1 MSTENL
7 PQSPEQSPEQ
17 PPRKP
22 RVAVVFGGR
31 SSEHGISVV
40 TAGAVL
46 GAIDRTKYDVL
57 PIGIT
62 RDGRWA
68 LTADEP
74 ERMAITDRRTPDVDE
89 LAESTEGGVVLPV
102 DPANREVVYS
112 EPGSVPK
119 ALGEVDVV
127 FPVLHGPY
135 GEDGTLQGLL
145 ELSGVPYVGS
155 GVLASAVGQDKEY
168 MKAVFTSYGLKVGPY
183 VVIRPREWEQDR
195 SGARAKIV
203 DFAGEHGWP
212 LFVKPAR
219 AGSSIGITKV
229 DDLAGLDEAIEEARR
244 HDPKILVEAAL
255 RGREIEC
262 GVLEFED
269 GPRAS
274 VPAEIPP
281 PSEHAYYDFEAKYID
296 STPGIVPAPL
306 TDEQTAEVR
315 RLAVEAF
322 DAASCEGLVRADFF
336 LTEDDEFVINEI
348 NTMPGFTPIS
358 MYPQMWQATGVGY
371 PGGGAG
377 RARAPR
383 RRPGGLRCRSRPRPP
398 RRRPPRG
405 PPSRSMISG
414 FPSPPPAGGSVRS
427 AFRHNSVTD
436 APGPGSAGTAA
447 DSPSS
452 AEGQP
457 ATEIDRRDRAGE
469 GLEMNDRTG
478 QGAGDAVHLLD
489 LGDHHATQLV
499 DGVGLGADDDVIGSC
514 HVLGLDHSRDL
525 ADRLGD
531 GRRLADL
538 RLDQDVRLYHGTS
551 RAATR
556 IMWGK
561 GTPRYRVAAPRGE
574 TRGGRAVRAGVP
586 R

>member
-7 PQSPEQSPEQ
+7 PQNPEQ
-17 PPRKP
+17 PARKP

-31 SSEHGISVV
+31 SSEHGISMV

-46 GAIDRTKYDVL
+46 TAIDRTKYDVL

-62 RDGRWA
+62 REGRWV

-74 ERMAITDRRTPDVDE
+74 ERMAITDRRTPEVDD
-89 LAESTEGGVVLPV
+89 LAEAHEGGVVLPV
-102 DPANREVVYS
+102 DPTNREVVYS

-155 GVLASAVGQDKEY
+155 GVLSSAVGQDKEY
-168 MKAVFTSYGLKVGPY
+168 MKRVFTSFGLKVGPY
-183 VVIRPREWEQDR
+183 VVIRPREWERDA
-195 SGARAKIV
+195 SAARKKII
-203 DFAGEHGWP
+203 DLAGEHGWP

-229 DDLAGLDEAIEEARR
+229 DDLAGLDEAIAEARR

-281 PSEHAYYDFEAKYID
+281 PDAHAYYDFEAKYID
-296 STPGIVPAPL
+296 STPGVVPAPL
-306 TDEQTAEVR
+306 TEEQTAEVR

-322 DAASCEGLVRADFF
+322 EAASCEGLVRADFF
-336 LTEDDEFVINEI
+336 LTEDGEFVINEI

-358 MYPQMWQATGVGY
+358 MYPQMWQATGVSY
-371 PGGGAG
+371 PELVDRLVQA
-377 RARAPR
+377 AL
-383 RRPGGLRCRSRPRPP
+383 RRPTGLR
-398 RRRPPRG
+398 
-405 PPSRSMISG
+405 
-414 FPSPPPAGGSVRS
+414 
-427 AFRHNSVTD
+427 
-436 APGPGSAGTAA
+436 
-447 DSPSS
+447 
-452 AEGQP
+452 
-457 ATEIDRRDRAGE
+457 
-469 GLEMNDRTG
+469 
-478 QGAGDAVHLLD
+478 
-489 LGDHHATQLV
+489 
-499 DGVGLGADDDVIGSC
+499 
-514 HVLGLDHSRDL
+514 
-525 ADRLGD
+525 
-531 GRRLADL
+531 
-538 RLDQDVRLYHGTS
+538 
-551 RAATR
+551 
-556 IMWGK
+556 
-561 GTPRYRVAAPRGE
+561 
-574 TRGGRAVRAGVP
+574 
-586 R
+586 

>member
-7 PQSPEQSPEQ
+7 PQQPEQ
-17 PPRKP
+17 PARKP

-46 GAIDRTKYDVL
+46 KAIDRTKYDVL

-62 RDGRWA
+62 SDGRWA

-74 ERMAITDRRTPDVDE
+74 ERMAIVERRQPSVE
-89 LAESTEGGVVLPV
+89 QLAETGEGGVVLPV
-102 DPANREVVYS
+102 DPASREVVYS

-168 MKAVFTSYGLKVGPY
+168 MKRVFTSFGLKVGPY
-183 VVIRPREWEQDR
+183 VVIRPREWQQDE
-195 SGARAKIV
+195 SAARKKII

-229 DDLAGLDEAIEEARR
+229 DDLSGLDEAIATAQA

-281 PSEHAYYDFEAKYID
+281 PEDHAYYDFEAKYID

-306 TDEQTAEVR
+306 TEEQTAEVR

-322 DAASCEGLVRADFF
+322 EAASCEGLVRADFF
-336 LTEDDEFVINEI
+336 LTEDGEFVINEI

-358 MYPQMWQATGVGY
+358 MYPQMWQATGVSY
-371 PGGGAG
+371 PELVDLLVQA
-377 RARAPR
+377 AL
-383 RRPGGLRCRSRPRPP
+383 RRPTGLR
-398 RRRPPRG
+398 
-405 PPSRSMISG
+405 
-414 FPSPPPAGGSVRS
+414 
-427 AFRHNSVTD
+427 
-436 APGPGSAGTAA
+436 
-447 DSPSS
+447 
-452 AEGQP
+452 
-457 ATEIDRRDRAGE
+457 
-469 GLEMNDRTG
+469 
-478 QGAGDAVHLLD
+478 
-489 LGDHHATQLV
+489 
-499 DGVGLGADDDVIGSC
+499 
-514 HVLGLDHSRDL
+514 
-525 ADRLGD
+525 
-531 GRRLADL
+531 
-538 RLDQDVRLYHGTS
+538 
-551 RAATR
+551 
-556 IMWGK
+556 
-561 GTPRYRVAAPRGE
+561 
-574 TRGGRAVRAGVP
+574 
-586 R
+586 

>member
-7 PQSPEQSPEQ
+7 PQSPEQSPKR

-46 GAIDRTKYDVL
+46 AAIDRTRYDVL

-74 ERMAITDRRTPDVDE
+74 ERMAITERRTPDVEE
-89 LAESTEGGVVLPV
+89 LAESTEGGVLLPV
-102 DPANREVVYS
+102 DPASREVVYS

-145 ELSGVPYVGS
+145 ELSGVPYVGA

-195 SGARAKIV
+195 SGARGKIV

-281 PSEHAYYDFEAKYID
+281 PSQHAYYDFEAKYID

-306 TDEQTAEVR
+306 TAEETAEVQ
-315 RLAVEAF
+315 RLAVAAF

-358 MYPQMWQATGVGY
+358 MYPQMWQASGVSY
-371 PGGGAG
+371 PELVDRLVQA
-377 RARAPR
+377 ALR
-383 RRPGGLRCRSRPRPP
+383 RSTGLR
-398 RRRPPRG
+398 
-405 PPSRSMISG
+405 
-414 FPSPPPAGGSVRS
+414 
-427 AFRHNSVTD
+427 
-436 APGPGSAGTAA
+436 
-447 DSPSS
+447 
-452 AEGQP
+452 
-457 ATEIDRRDRAGE
+457 
-469 GLEMNDRTG
+469 
-478 QGAGDAVHLLD
+478 
-489 LGDHHATQLV
+489 
-499 DGVGLGADDDVIGSC
+499 
-514 HVLGLDHSRDL
+514 
-525 ADRLGD
+525 
-531 GRRLADL
+531 
-538 RLDQDVRLYHGTS
+538 
-551 RAATR
+551 
-556 IMWGK
+556 
-561 GTPRYRVAAPRGE
+561 
-574 TRGGRAVRAGVP
+574 
-586 R
+586 

>member
-7 PQSPEQSPEQ
+7 PQSPEQ

-46 GAIDRTKYDVL
+46 RAIDRTKYDVL

-62 RDGRWA
+62 QDGRWA

-74 ERMAITDRRTPDVDE
+74 ERMAIVDRRQPSVDE
-89 LAESTEGGVVLPV
+89 LADAGEGGVVLPV

-145 ELSGVPYVGS
+145 ELSGVPYVGA

-168 MKAVFTSYGLKVGPY
+168 MKRVFTSFGLDVGPY
-183 VVIRPREWEQDR
+183 VVIRPREWDGDR
-195 SGARAKIV
+195 SAARKKII

-229 DDLAGLDEAIEEARR
+229 DDLGGLDEAIEEARR
-244 HDPKILVEAAL
+244 HDPKIIVEALL

-274 VPAEIPP
+274 LPAEIPP
-281 PSEHAYYDFEAKYID
+281 AQSHAYYDFEAKYID

-306 TDEQTAEVR
+306 TPEQTAEVR
-315 RLAVEAF
+315 RLAVDAFEAV
-322 DAASCEGLVRADFF
+322 SCEGLVRADFF
-336 LTEDDEFVINEI
+336 LTEDGKFVINEV

-358 MYPQMWQATGVGY
+358 MYPKMWEASGIGY
-371 PGGGAG
+371 PELVDLLI
-377 RARAPR
+377 RAALR
-383 RRPGGLRCRSRPRPP
+383 RSTGLR
-398 RRRPPRG
+398 
-405 PPSRSMISG
+405 
-414 FPSPPPAGGSVRS
+414 
-427 AFRHNSVTD
+427 
-436 APGPGSAGTAA
+436 
-447 DSPSS
+447 
-452 AEGQP
+452 
-457 ATEIDRRDRAGE
+457 
-469 GLEMNDRTG
+469 
-478 QGAGDAVHLLD
+478 
-489 LGDHHATQLV
+489 
-499 DGVGLGADDDVIGSC
+499 
-514 HVLGLDHSRDL
+514 
-525 ADRLGD
+525 
-531 GRRLADL
+531 
-538 RLDQDVRLYHGTS
+538 
-551 RAATR
+551 
-556 IMWGK
+556 
-561 GTPRYRVAAPRGE
+561 
-574 TRGGRAVRAGVP
+574 
-586 R
+586 

>member
-7 PQSPEQSPEQ
+7 PQSPEQPA
-17 PPRKP
+17 RKP

-31 SSEHGISVV
+31 SSEHGISMV

-46 GAIDRTKYDVL
+46 AAIDRTKYDVL

-62 RDGRWA
+62 REGRWV

-74 ERMAITDRRTPDVDE
+74 ERMAISDRRTPEVGD
-89 LAESTEGGVVLPV
+89 LAESTEGGVLLPV

-127 FPVLHGPY
+127 FPMLHGPY

-168 MKAVFTSYGLKVGPY
+168 MKRVFTTFGLKVGPY
-183 VVIRPREWEQDR
+183 LVIRPREWQQDE
-195 SGARAKIV
+195 SAARKRIV

-229 DDLAGLDEAIEEARR
+229 DDLSGLDEAIATAQA

-255 RGREIEC
+255 RGREIEV

-281 PSEHAYYDFEAKYID
+281 PSEHAYYDFDAKYID

-306 TDEQTAEVR
+306 TPEETAEVQK
-315 RLAVEAF
+315 LAVDSFE
-322 DAASCEGLVRADFF
+322 AASCEGLVRADFF
-336 LTEDDEFVINEI
+336 LTDDGDFVINEI

-358 MYPQMWQATGVGY
+358 MYPQMWQASGISY
-371 PGGGAG
+371 PDLIDRLVQAALN
-377 RARAPR
+377 RST
-383 RRPGGLRCRSRPRPP
+383 GLR
-398 RRRPPRG
+398 
-405 PPSRSMISG
+405 
-414 FPSPPPAGGSVRS
+414 
-427 AFRHNSVTD
+427 
-436 APGPGSAGTAA
+436 
-447 DSPSS
+447 
-452 AEGQP
+452 
-457 ATEIDRRDRAGE
+457 
-469 GLEMNDRTG
+469 
-478 QGAGDAVHLLD
+478 
-489 LGDHHATQLV
+489 
-499 DGVGLGADDDVIGSC
+499 
-514 HVLGLDHSRDL
+514 
-525 ADRLGD
+525 
-531 GRRLADL
+531 
-538 RLDQDVRLYHGTS
+538 
-551 RAATR
+551 
-556 IMWGK
+556 
-561 GTPRYRVAAPRGE
+561 
-574 TRGGRAVRAGVP
+574 
-586 R
+586 

>member
-7 PQSPEQSPEQ
+7 PQSPEQPA
-17 PPRKP
+17 RKP

-31 SSEHGISVV
+31 SSEHGISTV

-46 GAIDRTKYDVL
+46 NAIDRTKYDVL

-62 RDGRWA
+62 REGRWV

-74 ERMAITDRRTPDVDE
+74 ERMAITERRTPEVGD
-89 LAESTEGGVVLPV
+89 LAESSEGGVVLPV

-127 FPVLHGPY
+127 FPMLHGPF

-168 MKAVFTSYGLKVGPY
+168 MKRVFTSFGLRVGPY
-183 VVIRPREWEQDR
+183 LVIRPREWKQGE
-195 SGARAKIV
+195 SAARKRIV

-229 DDLAGLDEAIEEARR
+229 DDLSGLDEAIAEAQS
-244 HDPKILVEAAL
+244 HDPKILVEAAV
-255 RGREIEC
+255 RGREIEV
-262 GVLEFED
+262 GVLEFEE

-306 TDEQTAEVR
+306 TPEETAEVQK
-315 RLAVEAF
+315 LAVDAF
-322 DAASCEGLVRADFF
+322 EAASCEGLVRADFF
-336 LTEDDEFVINEI
+336 LAENGEFVINEI

-358 MYPQMWQATGVGY
+358 MYPQMWQATGVTY
-371 PGGGAG
+371 PDLIDRLIQAALN
-377 RARAPR
+377 RST
-383 RRPGGLRCRSRPRPP
+383 GLR
-398 RRRPPRG
+398 
-405 PPSRSMISG
+405 
-414 FPSPPPAGGSVRS
+414 
-427 AFRHNSVTD
+427 
-436 APGPGSAGTAA
+436 
-447 DSPSS
+447 
-452 AEGQP
+452 
-457 ATEIDRRDRAGE
+457 
-469 GLEMNDRTG
+469 
-478 QGAGDAVHLLD
+478 
-489 LGDHHATQLV
+489 
-499 DGVGLGADDDVIGSC
+499 
-514 HVLGLDHSRDL
+514 
-525 ADRLGD
+525 
-531 GRRLADL
+531 
-538 RLDQDVRLYHGTS
+538 
-551 RAATR
+551 
-556 IMWGK
+556 
-561 GTPRYRVAAPRGE
+561 
-574 TRGGRAVRAGVP
+574 
-586 R
+586 

>member
-7 PQSPEQSPEQ
+7 PQSPEQPR
-17 PPRKP
+17 RKP

-46 GAIDRTKYDVL
+46 AAIDRTKYDVL

-62 RDGRWA
+62 QDGRWA

-74 ERMAITDRRTPDVDE
+74 ERMAITERRTPSVDQ
-89 LAESTEGGVVLPV
+89 LADSTEGTVVLPV

-168 MKAVFTSYGLKVGPY
+168 MKAVFASYGLKVGPY

-195 SGARAKIV
+195 SGARGKIV

-244 HDPKILVEAAL
+244 HDPKILVEATL

-281 PSEHAYYDFEAKYID
+281 PSAHAYYDFEAKYID
-296 STPGIVPAPL
+296 STPGVVPAPL
-306 TDEQTAEVR
+306 TPEETAEVQ
-315 RLAVEAF
+315 RLAVGAF

-336 LTEDDEFVINEI
+336 LTEDGEFVINEI

-358 MYPQMWQATGVGY
+358 MYPKMWEATGVGY
-371 PGGGAG
+371 AELVD
-377 RARAPR
+377 RLVQAALR
-383 RRPGGLRCRSRPRPP
+383 RSTGLR
-398 RRRPPRG
+398 
-405 PPSRSMISG
+405 
-414 FPSPPPAGGSVRS
+414 
-427 AFRHNSVTD
+427 
-436 APGPGSAGTAA
+436 
-447 DSPSS
+447 
-452 AEGQP
+452 
-457 ATEIDRRDRAGE
+457 
-469 GLEMNDRTG
+469 
-478 QGAGDAVHLLD
+478 
-489 LGDHHATQLV
+489 
-499 DGVGLGADDDVIGSC
+499 
-514 HVLGLDHSRDL
+514 
-525 ADRLGD
+525 
-531 GRRLADL
+531 
-538 RLDQDVRLYHGTS
+538 
-551 RAATR
+551 
-556 IMWGK
+556 
-561 GTPRYRVAAPRGE
+561 
-574 TRGGRAVRAGVP
+574 
-586 R
+586 

>member
-7 PQSPEQSPEQ
+7 PQSPEQPA
-17 PPRKP
+17 RKP

-31 SSEHGISVV
+31 SSEHGISMV

-46 GAIDRTKYDVL
+46 AAIDRTKYDVL

-62 RDGRWA
+62 REGRWV

-74 ERMAITDRRTPDVDE
+74 ERMAISDRRTPEVGD
-89 LAESTEGGVVLPV
+89 LAESTEGGVLLPV

-127 FPVLHGPY
+127 FPMLHGPY

-168 MKAVFTSYGLKVGPY
+168 MKRVFTTFGLKVGPY
-183 VVIRPREWEQDR
+183 LVIRPREWQQDE
-195 SGARAKIV
+195 SAARKRIV

-229 DDLAGLDEAIEEARR
+229 DDLSGLDEAIATAQA

-255 RGREIEC
+255 RGREIEV

-281 PSEHAYYDFEAKYID
+281 PSEHAYYDFDAKYID

-306 TDEQTAEVR
+306 TPEETAEVQK
-315 RLAVEAF
+315 LAVDSFE
-322 DAASCEGLVRADFF
+322 AASCEGLVRADFF
-336 LTEDDEFVINEI
+336 LTDDGDFVINEI

-358 MYPQMWQATGVGY
+358 MYPQMWQASGIAY
-371 PGGGAG
+371 PELIDRLVQAALN
-377 RARAPR
+377 RST
-383 RRPGGLRCRSRPRPP
+383 GLR
-398 RRRPPRG
+398 
-405 PPSRSMISG
+405 
-414 FPSPPPAGGSVRS
+414 
-427 AFRHNSVTD
+427 
-436 APGPGSAGTAA
+436 
-447 DSPSS
+447 
-452 AEGQP
+452 
-457 ATEIDRRDRAGE
+457 
-469 GLEMNDRTG
+469 
-478 QGAGDAVHLLD
+478 
-489 LGDHHATQLV
+489 
-499 DGVGLGADDDVIGSC
+499 
-514 HVLGLDHSRDL
+514 
-525 ADRLGD
+525 
-531 GRRLADL
+531 
-538 RLDQDVRLYHGTS
+538 
-551 RAATR
+551 
-556 IMWGK
+556 
-561 GTPRYRVAAPRGE
+561 
-574 TRGGRAVRAGVP
+574 
-586 R
+586 

>member
-1 MSTENL
+1 MSSENL
-7 PQSPEQSPEQ
+7 PQSPEQPS
-17 PPRKP
+17 RKP
-22 RVAVVFGGR
+22 RVAVVCGGR

-46 GAIDRTKYDVL
+46 RAIDRTKYEVL

-74 ERMAITDRRTPDVDE
+74 ERMAITEGRTPSVEE
-89 LAESTEGGVVLPV
+89 LTDSAEGGVVLPV

-168 MKAVFTSYGLKVGPY
+168 MKRVFTSFGLKVGPY
-183 VVIRPREWEQDR
+183 VVIRPREWAQDP
-195 SGARAKIV
+195 SAARKKIV

-229 DDLAGLDEAIEEARR
+229 DDLSGLDEAVEEAQR
-244 HDPKILVEAAL
+244 HDPKVLVEAAL

-281 PSEHAYYDFEAKYID
+281 PEAHAYYDFEAKYID
-296 STPGIVPAPL
+296 STPGVVPAPL
-306 TDEQTAEVR
+306 TDEETAEVR

-322 DAASCEGLVRADFF
+322 EAVSCEGLVRADFF
-336 LTEDDEFVINEI
+336 LTEDGEFVINEI

-358 MYPQMWQATGVGY
+358 MYPQMWQASGISY
-371 PGGGAG
+371 PELVDRLIQA
-377 RARAPR
+377 ALR
-383 RRPGGLRCRSRPRPP
+383 RSTGLR
-398 RRRPPRG
+398 
-405 PPSRSMISG
+405 
-414 FPSPPPAGGSVRS
+414 
-427 AFRHNSVTD
+427 
-436 APGPGSAGTAA
+436 
-447 DSPSS
+447 
-452 AEGQP
+452 
-457 ATEIDRRDRAGE
+457 
-469 GLEMNDRTG
+469 
-478 QGAGDAVHLLD
+478 
-489 LGDHHATQLV
+489 
-499 DGVGLGADDDVIGSC
+499 
-514 HVLGLDHSRDL
+514 
-525 ADRLGD
+525 
-531 GRRLADL
+531 
-538 RLDQDVRLYHGTS
+538 
-551 RAATR
+551 
-556 IMWGK
+556 
-561 GTPRYRVAAPRGE
+561 
-574 TRGGRAVRAGVP
+574 
-586 R
+586 

>member
-7 PQSPEQSPEQ
+7 PQNPGQT
-17 PPRKP
+17 PRKP

-31 SSEHGISVV
+31 SSEHGISIV

-46 GAIDRTKYDVL
+46 RAIDRTKYDVL

-62 RDGRWA
+62 QDGRWA

-74 ERMAITDRRTPDVDE
+74 ERMAIVDRRQPSVE
-89 LAESTEGGVVLPV
+89 QLAESAEGGVILPV
-102 DPANREVVYS
+102 DPSNREVVYS

-168 MKAVFTSYGLKVGPY
+168 MKRVFTSFGLPVGPY
-183 VVIRPREWEQDR
+183 TVIRPREWELDEA
-195 SGARAKIV
+195 GARRKIV

-229 DDLAGLDEAIEEARR
+229 DDLGGLEEAIATAQQ
-244 HDPKILVEAAL
+244 HDPKIIVEALL

-281 PSEHAYYDFEAKYID
+281 VQSHEFYDFEAKYID
-296 STPGIVPAPL
+296 SAPGIVPAPL
-306 TDEQTAEVR
+306 SDEQTAEVQ
-315 RLAVEAF
+315 RLAVAAF
-322 DAASCEGLVRADFF
+322 EAASCEGLVRADFF
-336 LTEDDEFVINEI
+336 LTEDGEFVINEI

-358 MYPQMWQATGVGY
+358 MYPRMWQESGVSY
-371 PGGGAG
+371 PELVDLLVQA
-377 RARAPR
+377 ALR
-383 RRPGGLRCRSRPRPP
+383 RSTGLR
-398 RRRPPRG
+398 
-405 PPSRSMISG
+405 
-414 FPSPPPAGGSVRS
+414 
-427 AFRHNSVTD
+427 
-436 APGPGSAGTAA
+436 
-447 DSPSS
+447 
-452 AEGQP
+452 
-457 ATEIDRRDRAGE
+457 
-469 GLEMNDRTG
+469 
-478 QGAGDAVHLLD
+478 
-489 LGDHHATQLV
+489 
-499 DGVGLGADDDVIGSC
+499 
-514 HVLGLDHSRDL
+514 
-525 ADRLGD
+525 
-531 GRRLADL
+531 
-538 RLDQDVRLYHGTS
+538 
-551 RAATR
+551 
-556 IMWGK
+556 
-561 GTPRYRVAAPRGE
+561 
-574 TRGGRAVRAGVP
+574 
-586 R
+586 

>member
-7 PQSPEQSPEQ
+7 PQSPEPQ
-17 PPRKP
+17 PSRKP

-46 GAIDRTKYDVL
+46 KAIDRTRYDVL

-62 RDGRWA
+62 QDGRWA

-74 ERMAITDRRTPDVDE
+74 DRMAITDRRTPSVDQ
-89 LAESTEGGVVLPV
+89 LADSADGAVVLPV
-102 DPANREVVYS
+102 DPADREVVYS

-119 ALGEVDVV
+119 ALGQVDVV

-168 MKAVFTSYGLKVGPY
+168 MKRVFTSFGLKVGPY
-183 VVIRPREWEQDR
+183 LVIRPREWEQDE
-195 SGARAKIV
+195 SAARKKIIG
-203 DFAGEHGWP
+203 FAGEHGWP

-229 DDLAGLDEAIEEARR
+229 DGLSGLDDAIAEAQR

-281 PSEHAYYDFEAKYID
+281 PDAHAYYDFEAKYID

-306 TDEQTAEVR
+306 TEEETAEVR

-336 LTEDDEFVINEI
+336 LTEDGEFVINEI

-358 MYPQMWQATGVGY
+358 MYPQMWQATGVSY
-371 PGGGAG
+371 PELVDRLVQA
-377 RARAPR
+377 ALR
-383 RRPGGLRCRSRPRPP
+383 RSTGLR
-398 RRRPPRG
+398 
-405 PPSRSMISG
+405 
-414 FPSPPPAGGSVRS
+414 
-427 AFRHNSVTD
+427 
-436 APGPGSAGTAA
+436 
-447 DSPSS
+447 
-452 AEGQP
+452 
-457 ATEIDRRDRAGE
+457 
-469 GLEMNDRTG
+469 
-478 QGAGDAVHLLD
+478 
-489 LGDHHATQLV
+489 
-499 DGVGLGADDDVIGSC
+499 
-514 HVLGLDHSRDL
+514 
-525 ADRLGD
+525 
-531 GRRLADL
+531 
-538 RLDQDVRLYHGTS
+538 
-551 RAATR
+551 
-556 IMWGK
+556 
-561 GTPRYRVAAPRGE
+561 
-574 TRGGRAVRAGVP
+574 
-586 R
+586 